1 MENNI
6 KFLLHIIWTIIWPV
20 KGIIY
25 MEEQALQWVYAY
37 ASVWLANYG
46 YVFLIIFGI
55 ALVISMEH
63 YHRVLRG
70 SVNIIFAT
78 VVQFFT
84 IILNVLLAWG
94 YLIYGAVNGRMD
106 DSHQPHRLYVHRAP
120 HNRITLRF
128 EENNTTLHYRMG
140 RGLYRIFFNGLTAL
154 SRFRIFAFLQ
164 RRQVRSIIARCIA
177 LVIIVWGMWHIPY
190 DLTH

>member
-1 MENNI
+1 MENF
-6 KFLLHIIWTIIWPV
+6 KFFMHILFTIVWPI

-25 MEEQALQWVYAY
+25 MEEQALQWCYAY
-37 ASVWLANYG
+37 LSVLLANYG
-46 YVFLIIFGI
+46 YVFLIIIGI

-63 YHRVLRG
+63 YRHVLRG
-70 SVNIIFAT
+70 TANIVFAT
-78 VVQFFT
+78 IVQFFT

-154 SRFRIFAFLQ
+154 SRFRIFRFLQ
-164 RRQVRSIIARCIA
+164 RRQTRSILARGLA
-177 LVIIVWGMWHIPY
+177 LVVIVWGMWHIPY

>member
-1 MENNI
+1 MENF
-6 KFLLHIIWTIIWPV
+6 KFFMHILFTIVWPI

-25 MEEQALQWVYAY
+25 MEEQALQWCYAY
-37 ASVWLANYG
+37 LSVLLANYG
-46 YVFLIIFGI
+46 YVFLILFGI

-70 SVNIIFAT
+70 TANIIFAT
-78 VVQFFT
+78 IIQVFT
-84 IILNVLLAWG
+84 VILNVLLAWG

-120 HNRITLRF
+120 HNRIVLHF
-128 EENNTTLHYRMG
+128 EENNATLHYRMG
-140 RGLYRIFFNGLTAL
+140 RGLYRIFFNALTAL

-164 RRQVRSIIARCIA
+164 RRQVRSVIARCIA

>member
-6 KFLLHIIWTIIWPV
+6 KFLLHIIWTIIWPI

-46 YVFLIIFGI
+46 YVFLILFGI

-63 YHRVLRG
+63 YRHVLRG
-70 SVNIIFAT
+70 TANIVFAT
-78 VVQFFT
+78 IVQFFT
-84 IILNVLLAWG
+84 IILNVLLAWC
-94 YLIYGAVNGRMD
+94 YLVYGTINGRMD
-106 DSHQPHRLYVHRAP
+106 DSHQPHRLHVHRAP

-140 RGLYRIFFNGLTAL
+140 RGLYRIFFNALTAL

-164 RRQVRSIIARCIA
+164 RRQTRSILARGLA
-177 LVIIVWGMWHIPY
+177 LVVIVWGMWHIPY